1 MKPKESARCHQTLFS
16 HVGSGDETNP
26 SIEYHRVGNFCGENF
41 AQTATKP
48 QNSLKFS
55 PSKVSHCTVAKRSK
69 TRLAYT
75 QSNFDYSPQVS
86 MFANNTSLGSGV
98 GVWIR
103 EQRRSKEDQ
112 EHY

>member
-1 MKPKESARCHQTLFS
+1 MWGLGTRLTPALSTIEW
-16 HVGSGDETNP
+16 ET
-26 SIEYHRVGNFCGENF
+26 F
-41 AQTATKP
+41 AEKISQTATKP
-48 QNSLKFS
+48 HNSLKFS
-55 PSKVSHCTVAKRSK
+55 PSKVSHCTVAKRSE

-86 MFANNTSLGSGV
+86 MFANNASLGSGV